1 MIIGR
6 FNDERDAASVAAKIV
21 VGRKRSI
28 G

>member
-6 FNDERDAASVAAKIV
+6 FNDERDTASFAAEIV